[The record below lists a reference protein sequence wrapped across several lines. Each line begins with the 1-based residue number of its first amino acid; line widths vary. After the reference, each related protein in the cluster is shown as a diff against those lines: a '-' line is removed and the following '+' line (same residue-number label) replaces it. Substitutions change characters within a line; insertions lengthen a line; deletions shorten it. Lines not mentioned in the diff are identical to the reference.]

1 MAKFNEHSM
10 GEWISVKDR
19 QPREGQFALVVF
31 PNGEMVVAC
40 IYVIDEDVMYWRAQ
54 TDMGW
59 ESDMDFDPTH
69 WMPLPEPPKEE

>member
-1 MAKFNEHSM
+1 M
-10 GEWISVKDR
+10 GWISVKDKL
-19 QPREGQFALVVF
+19 PRNNQYVLAVF

-40 IYVIDEDVMYWRAQ
+40 VFDADEDVVYWRAQ

-69 WMPLPEPPKEE
+69 WMPLPEPPKEV